1 MLAGSVAYYNP
12 NNSTMDSQD
21 FYNAFYKYWN
31 EQQYTRFVVQ
41 TGNYSVINPVGGFHL
56 QAACGGLNRALPF
69 ELDFGGSTFV
79 FTVSP
84 PSVRRATAGA
94 CVTCLHASR
103 EPHQNWHRSHFSTDV
118 GSSRLA

>member
-12 NNSTMDSQD
+12 NNSTVDSQD

-31 EQQYTRFVVQ
+31 LQQYTRFVVQ

-79 FTVSP
+79 FTVSSP
-84 PSVRRATAGA
+84 VRRATASA
-94 CVTCLHASR
+94 RATCPPSSR
-103 EPHQNWHRSHFSTDV
+103 EVLLGLHDRHGHSYPASAQS
-118 GSSRLA
+118 

>member
-1 MLAGSVAYYNP
+1 
-12 NNSTMDSQD
+12 MDSQD

-31 EQQYTRFVVQ
+31 LQQYTRFVVQ

-79 FTVSP
+79 FTVSSP
-84 PSVRRATAGA
+84 VWRATASA
-94 CVTCLHASR
+94 RATCPPSSR
-103 EPHQNWHRSHFSTDV
+103 EVLLGLHDRHGHSYPASEQS
-118 GSSRLA
+118 